1 MNRKIYGITVG
12 SPLPKSNLKQED
24 PSKGDY
30 VKGKEIIPTKV
41 SELENDSQYLKEAD
55 LHAAI
60 EESLALAKESGQF
73 KGEAGEAGY
82 TPVAGTDYFTN
93 ADREAMVDD
102 VLDMIPQATSIS
114 FVKAGNIITAS
125 ITLDDGTTSTS
136 DITLNG
142 DGYPTMV
149 ATDGVYCGVTWRG
162 FDE

>member
-1 MNRKIYGITVG
+1 MSKIIGITVG
-12 SPLPKSNLKQED
+12 STLPKPNLMQTN

-30 VKGKEIIPTKV
+30 VMGKEAIPTKV
-41 SELENDSQYLKEAD
+41 SQLENDSQYLKEATLQSNID
-55 LHAAI
+55 Q
-60 EESLALAKESGQF
+60 ALAQAKASGEFQ
-73 KGEAGEAGY
+73 GEPGVDGY
-82 TPVAGTDYFTN
+82 SPVRGLDYFTN
-93 ADREAMVDD
+93 ADREAMVYD